1 MEKILDYGRKF
12 LSAFTA
18 IFTCVV
24 LASTIFVV
32 IFTNP
37 YVPFRLIMQSLILS
51 AVSALLNFIY
61 YSEKP
66 IHKRGMAVRT
76 VIHFCLVL
84 GMVLICAWQ
93 FNWFS
98 FSHVPSVVTFLVMFL
113 LVYTVVW
120 LVNFMGDILD
130 EWKINKRLTELY
142 STPADNGGV
151 K

>member
-1 MEKILDYGRKF
+1 MEKYLGYGRKF
-12 LSAFTA
+12 LTSFTA
-18 IFTCVV
+18 IFTCII
-24 LASTIFVV
+24 LASTIF
-32 IFTNP
+32 IGIYSNP

-66 IHKRGMAVRT
+66 IHKRVMAVRT

-84 GMVLICAWQ
+84 AMVLVCAWQ

-98 FSHVPSVVTFLVMFL
+98 FGHLPSVLTFFVMFL
-113 LVYTVVW
+113 IVYTVVW
-120 LVNFMGDILD
+120 LVSFMGDLLD
-130 EWKINKRLTELY
+130 EWKINKRLNELY
-142 STPADNGGV
+142 SSPAGNGRV